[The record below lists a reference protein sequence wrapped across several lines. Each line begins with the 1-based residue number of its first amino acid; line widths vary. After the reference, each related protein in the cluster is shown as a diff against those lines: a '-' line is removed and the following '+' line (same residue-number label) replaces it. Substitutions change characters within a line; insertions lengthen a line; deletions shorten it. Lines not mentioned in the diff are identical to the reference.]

1 MGIRNKISS
10 GYVYFL
16 TLTVVEWIDIF
27 TRPDY
32 RHLIVDSL
40 NYCIANKGLKV
51 YSWCL
56 MSNHLHLIAGT
67 TDDIILSD
75 ILRDF
80 KKFTSKAI
88 TNTIQT
94 IPESRKEW
102 LLNHFEYAGKCNKK
116 NLYYKVWQDG
126 NDAKEIHLT
135 PFLDEKMAYIHNN
148 PVKAEVVAKP
158 EDYLYSSAR
167 DFAGEKGLVNIEFI

>member
-1 MGIRNKISS
+1 MGIHNKISS

-32 RHLIVDSL
+32 RHEIVNSL
-40 NYCIANKGLKV
+40 NYCIEHKGLKV

-67 TDDIILSD
+67 EDQILLSD

-80 KKFTSKAI
+80 KKFTSKALVDQI
-88 TNTIQT
+88 KKL
-94 IPESRKEW
+94 PESRREW
-102 LLNHFEYAGKCNKK
+102 LLNHFEFAGKGNKK
-116 NLYYKVWQDG
+116 IRYYKIWQDG
-126 NDAKEIHLT
+126 NEAKEIHLT
-135 PFLDEKMAYIHNN
+135 PFLEEKINYIHSN
-148 PVKAEVVAKP
+148 PVKAEIVARP

-167 DFAGEKGLVNIEFI
+167 DYAGEKGLVHIELI